1 MLNQELLK
9 MQLSELLQN
18 CVNNERTPDYF
29 AGELAK
35 IITNYI
41 KTATVNAG
49 IPVAT
54 TGTAVAQTGATTGP
68 GTLS

>member
-1 MLNQELLK
+1 MLNQESLK
-9 MQLSELLQN
+9 MQLNGLLQD
-18 CVNNERTPDYF
+18 CVKNERTHDYF
-29 AGELAK
+29 AGELAE

-54 TGTAVAQTGATTGP
+54 TGTAASQTGATTGT

>member
-9 MQLSELLQN
+9 KQLSSLLKD
-18 CVNNERTPDYF
+18 CVNNEREPDYF

-54 TGTAVAQTGATTGP
+54 AGTAVSQTGATTGP